1 MSINQD
7 DLYNLYTVNKIIKK
21 DGTIDLTDLEI
32 LSSLN
37 NFIKSHTSMPNS
49 SLKLNEED
57 LLELININKNS
68 DDTRNFLEKFDTI
81 NDTTVCSNNI
91 ELIIDDSI
99 QLTPPPPEPP
109 PEPLLEPPPEPLH
122 EPPPEPNVNLKK
134 KTRKKSESKTPKP
147 SKKSKKKANQ

>member
-7 DLYNLYTVNKIIKK
+7 DLYNLYSVNKIIKK

-37 NFIKSHTSMPNS
+37 NFIKSHTSTQNS

-68 DDTRNFLEKFDTI
+68 DDTRNFLEKIDTI
-81 NDTTVCSNNI
+81 NDTTICSSNI

-99 QLTPPPPEPP
+99 RLIKP
-109 PEPLLEPPPEPLH
+109 

-134 KTRKKSESKTPKP
+134 KTRKKSESKTTKS